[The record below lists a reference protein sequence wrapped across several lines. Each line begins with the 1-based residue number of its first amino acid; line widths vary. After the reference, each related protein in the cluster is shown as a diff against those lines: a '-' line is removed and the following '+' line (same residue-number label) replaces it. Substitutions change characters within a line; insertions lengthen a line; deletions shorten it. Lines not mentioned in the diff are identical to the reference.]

1 MAHKNWEGVTV
12 RLTPEEYAELVSIA
26 DAAGYTP
33 EELLA
38 IWTRHTLPGTADRL
52 LAKTRGG

>member
-26 DAAGYTP
+26 DAADYTP
-33 EELLA
+33 EDYLA
-38 IWTRHTLPGTADRL
+38 LRVRTMLPGTVDRL
-52 LAKTRGG
+52 LARCP